1 MTGSLMENVTM
12 LLSFAD
18 THSYPGCRVIVREDG
33 AMGQEEVFVEFSD
46 GVIVP
51 AVLEQ
56 VGPQEI
62 VLRIGPYRT
71 ARGTGIEEKV
81 WILKRSSEQDWRVAR
96 KA

>member
-1 MTGSLMENVTM
+1 MENVTM

-18 THSYPGCRVIVREDG
+18 THSYPGCRVIVRADG
-33 AMGQEEVFVEFSD
+33 AVGQEAVFVEFSD
-46 GVIVP
+46 GVTVL

-56 VGPQEI
+56 VSPQEI

-71 ARGTGIEEKV
+71 ARRTSIKEKV
-81 WILKRSSEQDWRVAR
+81 WILKRSSEQEWQVAR